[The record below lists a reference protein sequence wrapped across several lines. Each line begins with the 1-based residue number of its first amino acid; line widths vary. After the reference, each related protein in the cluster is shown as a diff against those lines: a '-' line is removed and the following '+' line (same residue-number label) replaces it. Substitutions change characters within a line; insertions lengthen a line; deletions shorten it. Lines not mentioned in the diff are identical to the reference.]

1 MPTVRVAIVDDHEI
15 FRRGVVACLS
25 EHPGIEVVFAGVKGP
40 IDEDV
45 DVAVVSA
52 QTAADLDLP
61 LVVCSDHP
69 GDDLHVAGHQAIVP
83 RARLT
88 PEQLTGAVVAV
99 AAGFTIRAQRAGVE
113 TLDERSRRVLRL
125 LADGAGTREIASEI
139 GYSERTIKS
148 VIQQIEA
155 ELGARNRVEAVALGI
170 RSGLI

>member
-1 MPTVRVAIVDDHEI
+1 M
-15 FRRGVVACLS
+15 
-25 EHPGIEVVFAGVKGP
+25 VFAGASGP
-40 IDEDV
+40 IGEDA

-52 QTAADLDLP
+52 RAASDLDLP

-69 GDDLHVAGHQAIVP
+69 GDDSRVAAQQAIVP

-88 PEQLTGAVVAV
+88 PDQLTGAVAAV
-99 AAGFTIRAQRAGVE
+99 AAGFTIRPQSARAE
-113 TLDERSRRVLRL
+113 PLDERSRQVLRL
-125 LADGAGTREIASEI
+125 LADGAGTREIAAEI

-148 VIQQIEA
+148 VIQHLES